1 MANDVWNY
9 TIKIFCGVCR
19 KIAQIGCNFAHDI
32 LKTME
37 IEATVNISSWGR
49 LQLSCG
55 VSCCGIRFSNLRRRV
70 FAGLS
75 RRQIQVFSE

>member
-1 MANDVWNY
+1 MANDVGNY
-9 TIKIFCGVCR
+9 TIKNFGGVCR

-55 VSCCGIRFSNLRRRV
+55 VSC
-70 FAGLS
+70 
-75 RRQIQVFSE
+75 